1 MKYLTIVTFLLI
13 IHVSAAIVNSAEYT
27 AGYKFQPDEE
37 AFKEI
42 EQDVIKEQSYLQNVA
57 IEDTSVS
64 FGFGDFF
71 RGIWIFVK
79 TVWWGVVAV
88 NGTIVAFGIDSQIA
102 TYISII
108 IYFIYGIALAQFISN
123 RASKGMA

>member
-79 TVWWGVVAV
+79 TVWLVIIKLLLIIKYLKITCGELSLEIGVYYE
-88 NGTIVAFGIDSQIA
+88 ND
-102 TYISII
+102 
-108 IYFIYGIALAQFISN
+108 
-123 RASKGMA
+123 